1 MFDINDLISM
11 LMESGTEI
19 LLIFA
24 VGGIVVFFLIRELVA
39 WYYKIN
45 AIVRSQNEQSR
56 ILSDILEE
64 LKRTR
69 SSR

>member
-24 VGGIVVFFLIRELVA
+24 VGGIVLFFLVRELIA

-45 AIVRSQNEQSR
+45 AIVSNQNEQSR
-56 ILSDILEE
+56 ILSDILDE
-64 LKRTR
+64 LRKSR